1 MSQRTTD
8 ASSIMYHSTL
18 LACKEEISGDE
29 LHVFLTE
36 IRKKLQNHEYI
47 KTNSVQTVRRP
58 SLTKNLGCQ

>member
-1 MSQRTTD
+1 
-8 ASSIMYHSTL
+8 MYHSTL